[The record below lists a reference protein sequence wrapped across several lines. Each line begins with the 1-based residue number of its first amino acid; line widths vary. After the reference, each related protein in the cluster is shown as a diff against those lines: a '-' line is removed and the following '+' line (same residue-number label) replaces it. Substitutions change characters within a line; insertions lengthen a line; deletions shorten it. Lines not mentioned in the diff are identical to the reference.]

1 MQVSRPTGLLTNHS
15 WQAWRSIYNKKNKNK
30 AKVSERNMLKTR
42 SNRHNA
48 NYACHDAWANVP
60 KHQKN

>member
-1 MQVSRPTGLLTNHS
+1 MK
-15 WQAWRSIYNKKNKNK
+15 INKKNKNK

-48 NYACHDAWANVP
+48 NYACHDA
-60 KHQKN
+60 